1 MNMMVKFLKDER
13 GMELP
18 EYAVN
23 TALIIGL
30 VAGVITALAA
40 AVSARFQL
48 LTDLVGPG
56 GTP

>member
-1 MNMMVKFLKDER
+1 MKRVQEFLRDER

-23 TALIIGL
+23 VALIIGL
-30 VAGVITALAA
+30 TAGVITALAA
-40 AVSARFQL
+40 AISGKFQD
-48 LTDLVGPG
+48 LTALIDT

>member
-1 MNMMVKFLKDER
+1 MKGMVKFLKDER

-23 TALIIGL
+23 VALIIGL
-30 VAGVITALAA
+30 TAGVITALAA
-40 AVSARFQL
+40 AISGKFSAL
-48 LTDLVGPG
+48 STLITS